1 MSDQYVGM
9 KYELRVKPSWILFP
23 CCVIG
28 FFLSCCGATG
38 HSQEIDRILKE
49 LDISG
54 SLIDMAPFDIITL
67 IPSESGK
74 SVQVNLL
81 ELPNRKVP
89 TNSRN
94 TEKLRCVLTI
104 FPGRQYEVAWKDIA
118 KVTLWEDLLLDRA
131 KKHIE
136 DRNYAEAFEYLV
148 HLRDNYPQVA
158 DFSALHQD
166 FLFRTARDMATD
178 GDLPHTLA
186 ALEELQRKFPGFKTK
201 EVQNAI
207 SNVAKKLI
215 DDLFQRDELSVA
227 RSMILRLDSEYKG
240 SLPVVTQAKSK
251 FKELAESYLVKSKA
265 FREEG
270 DFGRARTAAVKMLE
284 IEPSL
289 AGGKEYLQEL
299 VKAFPLVRVG
309 VFQQSTKP
317 DTAALA
323 DWPALRTGRLLSSP
337 VFEFR
342 NTGPEGGVYKFS
354 FGNAVHSD
362 DRQELDLT
370 IQNPGKAK
378 TPDSLILS
386 QALLNK
392 ARVGGPQY
400 MPSWASILDSVT
412 VTGPERLKLKL
423 RRPHVLPQ
431 AFLQWQLSSSGD
443 TSYDRSAYR
452 QKSADKERTRFE
464 WAGETEP
471 ADFQPLEIQEVLY
484 SDPMKAISD
493 LIKGEIEFIDRLF
506 PADAKRLGNVPAI
519 KTEPYAL
526 PMVHMLV
533 PRGKNPYMDDRE
545 FKRAMLYAINRE
557 VILRDE
563 ILGGAMT
570 AADRLVSGP
579 FPAGVSDSDAIAYA
593 YNSSVESIPYD
604 PRLAKVLVLL
614 SQANQTAKAAKKREA
629 APKLPV
635 VRLGVPNYESTRVAG
650 QAIMQAWK
658 IVGIESELVL
668 YDKIPSPEDDA
679 IDVLYLSASVW
690 EPATDAERLFG
701 KGGPAETSNQFIVQS
716 LGKLNSARNWKEV
729 RDGCQDLHA
738 LVASHL
744 PILPLWQ
751 VSETFAYRTEM
762 VGIAKRPIGLY
773 QDVQKWRIQV
783 K

>member
-1 MSDQYVGM
+1 ML
-9 KYELRVKPSWILFP
+9 ELVRWLLCACIV
-23 CCVIG
+23 
-28 FFLSCCGATG
+28 FLGIQSQA
-38 HSQEIDRILKE
+38 QEIDSMLKE

-54 SLIDMAPFDIITL
+54 SLLDMAPFDIITL
-67 IPSESGK
+67 IPSEGGR

-89 TNSRN
+89 TNPKT
-94 TEKLRCVLTI
+94 TEKLRCVLNL
-104 FPGRQYEVAWKDIA
+104 FPGRLYEVAWKDIA

-136 DRNYAEAFEYLV
+136 ERSYAEAFEYLV

-158 DFSALHQD
+158 NISALHQD
-166 FLFRTARDMATD
+166 FLFRTARDMATE

-186 ALEELQRKFPGFKTK
+186 ALEELQRKFPAFKAK

-215 DDLFQRDELSVA
+215 DDLFQRDELAVA

-240 SLPVVTQAKSK
+240 SLPVVSQAKAR
-251 FKELAESYLVKSKA
+251 FAELAESYLEKSKTY
-265 FREEG
+265 REEG
-270 DFGRARTAAVKMLE
+270 DYGRARTAAVKMLE

-289 AGGKEYLQEL
+289 KGGKEYLQEL
-299 VKAFPLVRVG
+299 VKSFPLVRIG
-309 VFQQSTKP
+309 VFQHSSKA

-323 DWPALRTGRLLSSP
+323 DWPALRNGQLLSSP

-370 IQNPGKAK
+370 IQNPGKSK
-378 TPDSLILS
+378 IPDSLILS
-386 QALLNK
+386 QAMLNR

-400 MPSWASILDSVT
+400 TPSWASILDSVT
-412 VTGPERLKLKL
+412 VSGPERLKLKF

-431 AFLQWQLSSSGD
+431 AFLQWQLPPSGEM
-443 TSYDRSAYR
+443 SYDRSAYR
-452 QKSADKERTRFE
+452 LKAEDKERKRFE
-464 WAGETEP
+464 WAGESEP
-471 ADFQPLEIQEVLY
+471 ADFQPREIQEVLY

-526 PMVHMLV
+526 PIVHMLV
-533 PRGKNPYMDDRE
+533 PRGRNPFMEDRE

-563 ILGGAMT
+563 ILGGAAT
-570 AADRLVSGP
+570 PADRLISGP
-579 FPAGVSDSDAIAYA
+579 FPAGISDSDAIAYA

-614 SQANQTAKAAKKREA
+614 AQANQTAKAVKKREA

-658 IVGIESELVL
+658 IVGIDSELVL
-668 YDKIPSPEDDA
+668 YDTIPSSEDES

-701 KGGPAETSNQFIVQS
+701 KGAPAETNNQYIVQS

-738 LVASHL
+738 LVAAHL

-762 VGIAKRPIGLY
+762 AGVAKRPIGLY

-783 K
+783 R